1 MHGEDFESQ
10 FARGIAQF
18 NARQFFDAHE
28 TWEEIWL
35 HAPEPEKTFL
45 QGLIQVAA
53 AFHHYGRENRAGA
66 ESLLA
71 SGLAKLEG
79 FPEQHHG
86 LELEALRKV
95 GRRWKRA
102 FLAGADPGPDK
113 LPQIEKRRTTRS
125 RGSFSALVD
134 DPNSHEPG

>member
-1 MHGEDFESQ
+1 MHGKDFESQ

-18 NARQFFDAHE
+18 NARQFFEAHE

-53 AFHHYGRENRAGA
+53 AFHHYGRANRAGA

-71 SGLAKLEG
+71 AGLAKLAA
-79 FPEQHHG
+79 FPEDHHG
-86 LELEALRKV
+86 LELAALCEA
-95 GRRWKRA
+95 GRRWKKA
-102 FLAGADPGPDK
+102 FDAGEDPGAHK
-113 LPQIEKRRTTRS
+113 LPRIEERRTRRS
-125 RGSFSALVD
+125 HGSFSALVD
-134 DPNSHEPG
+134 DPSSHEPD

>member
-1 MHGEDFESQ
+1 MHSKDFETQ

-18 NARQFFDAHE
+18 NARQFFEAHE

-35 HAPEPEKTFL
+35 PALDPEKTFL

-71 SGLAKLEG
+71 SGLAKLEA
-79 FPEQHHG
+79 FPGGDHHG
-86 LELEALRKV
+86 LELEALRKAS
-95 GRRWKRA
+95 RRWKKA
-102 FLAGADPGPDK
+102 FAAGADPGPDA
-113 LPQIEKRRTTRS
+113 LPQIEQLR
-125 RGSFSALVD
+125 
-134 DPNSHEPG
+134 PQ